1 MTTRPRPLLAVRLIG
16 PADIVAI
23 QKDQLIAHFVTTFG
37 PGAVCRASM
46 RRADRVGDRRV
57 YLTVTAKEVPPR

>member
-23 QKDQLIAHFVTTFG
+23 QKEQLIAHFATTFG
-37 PGAVCRASM
+37 PGVVCRAST
-46 RRADRVGDRRV
+46 RHADCVGDRRV
-57 YLTVTAKEVPPR
+57 YLTVTTKEVPPR